1 MSQMPIAYIDVR
13 FFAHATED
21 PNKVVEAVQNVL
33 PSDYLAEITFRR
45 RNLRG
50 HYGNLI
56 TLFESKVRDRETI
69 KAFVENL
76 STRLNETD
84 KEILF
89 REIGR
94 HVEKGSL
101 YLRLDKQAAL
111 QGELRLCTAD
121 PVRVHIRFRKTKLQ
135 DVIEICQQINLLKSY
150 EE

>member
-1 MSQMPIAYIDVR
+1 MPIAYIGVR

-21 PNKVVEAVQNVL
+21 PNKVVEAVQNIL
-33 PSDYLAEITFRR
+33 PSDYLDDITFSR

-50 HYGNLI
+50 HFGNPI
-56 TLFESKVRDRETI
+56 TLYESKVRDRETI

-76 STRLNETD
+76 STRLNESD
-84 KEILF
+84 KEILL

-94 HVEKGSL
+94 RVEKGTL

-121 PVRVHIRFRKTKLQ
+121 PVRVQIRFRKTKLQ
-135 DVIEICQQINLLKSY
+135 DVIAICRQINLLKSY
-150 EE
+150 ED